1 MDVIGAPGPP
11 GFLSRPH
18 WRADLAAKQ
27 RLAKKPHCGIM
38 KPSPSPR
45 MALPPPAGRGGGE
58 SGSLSLCQ
66 GPGREL
72 SGRKACSVPRPV
84 LSASLGPPTYPV
96 GNEGPSPQKWSRG
109 AGERRAGPQS
119 GISPMLLRRHIG
131 LRAVGTLIKKTRR
144 RLGGCT
150 VETMAGRGNEAG
162 KMSPLSFCVCP
173 SPGPMNSPPQTET
186 LCFILQMRKLR
197 LVGGEGTCTR
207 PRG

>member
-1 MDVIGAPGPP
+1 M
-11 GFLSRPH
+11 
-18 WRADLAAKQ
+18 
-27 RLAKKPHCGIM
+27 
-38 KPSPSPR
+38 
-45 MALPPPAGRGGGE
+45 
-58 SGSLSLCQ
+58 
-66 GPGREL
+66 
-72 SGRKACSVPRPV
+72 PRPV

-144 RLGGCT
+144 RWGGCT

-173 SPGPMNSPPQTET
+173 SPGPMNSPPNGDPLFHFTDEETEA
-186 LCFILQMRKLR
+186 
-197 LVGGEGTCTR
+197 GGRGRDLHKTTWLEAKAGLEGPWR
-207 PRG
+207 QGGWRRGTEWEKWSQGVCSELATMQPWSAGQGN